1 MVIHERHLE
10 ERLSLPSIGPTE
22 LVLVFL
28 IALVV
33 LGPKRLPGVGRQVGR
48 ALREFR
54 TATSQIRTELGV
66 DEIVDEVN
74 AVRADIGVDEL
85 ARGLKK
91 DADDISTSLKAD
103 MDAGGAGSAP
113 TATAQPAAPAPPSSP
128 TDPGAG

>member
-1 MVIHERHLE
+1 V
-10 ERLSLPSIGPTE
+10 PSIGPTE

-74 AVRADIGVDEL
+74 AVRADVGVDEL
-85 ARGLKK
+85 ARGLKN
-91 DADDISTSLKAD
+91 DADEISSSLKID
-103 MDAGGAGSAP
+103 GDTGGAGPAP
-113 TATAQPAAPAPPSSP
+113 TAAAQPGAPAPPSAP
-128 TDPGAG
+128 ADPGAA

>member
-1 MVIHERHLE
+1 M
-10 ERLSLPSIGPTE
+10 PSIGPTE

-33 LGPKRLPGVGRQVGR
+33 LGPKRLPSVGRQVGR

-74 AVRADIGVDEL
+74 AVRTDIGVDEL
-85 ARGLKK
+85 ARELKQ
-91 DADDISTSLKAD
+91 DADEISSSLKID
-103 MDAGGAGSAP
+103 VDTGGAGPAP
-113 TATAQPAAPAPPSSP
+113 TAAAQPAAPAPQSAPA
-128 TDPGAG
+128 DPGAA

>member
-1 MVIHERHLE
+1 
-10 ERLSLPSIGPTE
+10 
-22 LVLVFL
+22 VFL